1 MTQPDPSTVYRIV
14 CAGCRK
20 HLGSVLP
27 RHADTFQDI
36 HAKRCP
42 ATRQQ
47 HEQAVIDVQYAQIT
61 GDTTALRT
69 PR

>member
-1 MTQPDPSTVYRIV
+1 MTSPNPNHIYNVV

-27 RHADTFQDI
+27 RHADTLQDI
-36 HAKRCP
+36 HAKHCT

-61 GDTTALRT
+61 GDVTALRK